1 MNLSAR
7 NHNGHLIRRPYEV
20 RKEKRDAIKIRKHRK
35 IRKVTRIITINLII

>member
-20 RKEKRDAIKIRKHRK
+20 RKQEKRDAIKHENIVKSEK
-35 IRKVTRIITINLII
+35 